1 MFSVVSVIFWRT
13 ERTGSGWSGSLT
25 SQIGLR
31 AQQDLN
37 NRQCKNLH
45 NGKCVSFEAVV
56 VNAIIMESI
65 FHLRRVH
72 RVTSI
77 VSH

>member
-1 MFSVVSVIFWRT
+1 
-13 ERTGSGWSGSLT
+13 
-25 SQIGLR
+25 
-31 AQQDLN
+31 
-37 NRQCKNLH
+37 LH

-56 VNAIIMESI
+56 VNAIIKESI
-65 FHLRRVH
+65 FHLRQVH